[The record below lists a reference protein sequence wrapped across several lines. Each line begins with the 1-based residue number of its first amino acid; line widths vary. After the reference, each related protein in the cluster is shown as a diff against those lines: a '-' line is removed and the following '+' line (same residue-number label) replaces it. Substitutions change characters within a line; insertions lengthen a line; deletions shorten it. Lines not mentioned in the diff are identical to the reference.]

1 MARTDNRWKSGAF
14 WRGDVWP
21 PTHFQIAGG
30 LAAYGHRELAADIC
44 DKTIANAIQNGIS
57 EHYDSVT
64 GKAFGYC
71 MSSTLVTR
79 MLDGLAKKHKLRLRG
94 KETRPELIR

>member
-1 MARTDNRWKSGAF
+1 
-14 WRGDVWP
+14 
-21 PTHFQIAGG
+21 
-30 LAAYGHRELAADIC
+30 
-44 DKTIANAIQNGIS
+44 
-57 EHYDSVT
+57 
-64 GKAFGYC
+64 